1 MYVSFLVTDVTIF
14 NYVLIFILVIIV
26 VYKNNFYM
34 QIVCIQIGVF
44 DWVSVVSIALAFVQ
58 AKWENGLFPRD
69 FSSQFGFG
77 WKFQVLHVVNSIYI
91 SFRNF
96 NVVIGHI
103 VLLQKSRKHMQQ
115 WMHMLCLKYSTSS
128 RQRLSKKVCGTFKF
142 CDLQNLF

>member
-58 AKWENGLFPRD
+58 AK
-69 FSSQFGFG
+69 
-77 WKFQVLHVVNSIYI
+77 
-91 SFRNF
+91 
-96 NVVIGHI
+96 
-103 VLLQKSRKHMQQ
+103 
-115 WMHMLCLKYSTSS
+115 
-128 RQRLSKKVCGTFKF
+128 
-142 CDLQNLF
+142 